1 VNRFGSVIMR
11 RIVWTSMLMLTVSE
25 TLVLHWLLLVSG
37 RPGLGW
43 MQAVLCAVLV
53 AAANFAIASL
63 LRRRSRTIRPV
74 WVMSRLFMV
83 GSLGALVSGP
93 LLILV
98 FVSGGLALGL
108 TRVFG
113 GPDRVADVMFVAGG
127 TVAVAIG
134 FGSMLWGYLVGQ
146 RRVRVDR
153 VDLPLRNLPVPLE
166 GVRIAHISDL
176 HIGQQLRAPRL
187 RGLIERVNELEADLI
202 VITGDIFDF
211 DPSFIEEGCRELS
224 RLRAR
229 HGVFAVLGNHD
240 VYTGTEAVASALDR
254 LTSIRL
260 LRGEY
265 VQVRID
271 GAPLYLLGFDDP
283 GQSLS
288 ERDSESQT
296 LVRLVQE
303 VPKDGPSILLVHRPS
318 FFRQAAALG
327 LPVSLAGHT
336 HGGQISLPPPAH
348 HHNVARLITRWTR
361 GLFEDGDSLLYVNR
375 GLGVAGPPIR
385 INCPREIALLRLVPR
400 R

>member
-1 VNRFGSVIMR
+1 MV
-11 RIVWTSMLMLTVSE
+11 TVSE
-25 TLVLHWLLLVSG
+25 TLLLHWLLLVSG

-43 MQAVLCAVLV
+43 LEGVLCAVLV
-53 AAANFAIASL
+53 AVANLAIVSL
-63 LRRRSRTIRPV
+63 LRRGSQGIRPV

-98 FVSGGLALGL
+98 FMSGGLALGL
-108 TRVFG
+108 TQVFG
-113 GPDRVADVMFVAGG
+113 GPDRVADAMFVAGG

-153 VDLPLRNLPVPLE
+153 VDLPLRDLPVPLE

-240 VYTGTEAVASALDR
+240 VYTGIEAVASAMDR

-260 LRGEY
+260 LRGEC
-265 VQVRID
+265 VQVPID

-288 ERDSESQT
+288 ERDSESLT
-296 LVRLVQE
+296 LERLAKE
-303 VPKDGPSILLVHRPS
+303 VPTDGPSILLVHRPS

-348 HHNVARLITRWTR
+348 HHNVSRLITRWTR
-361 GLFEDGDSLLYVNR
+361 GLFEEGDSLLYVNR

>member
-1 VNRFGSVIMR
+1 
-11 RIVWTSMLMLTVSE
+11 MLMLAVSE
-25 TLVLHWLLLVSG
+25 TLLLHWILLVSG
-37 RPGLGW
+37 RPGLSW
-43 MQAVLCAVLV
+43 LQAVLCGVLV
-53 AAANFAIASL
+53 VGANLAIVSV
-63 LRRRSRTIRPV
+63 LRRLSRSIQPV
-74 WVMSRLFMV
+74 YVMSRLFMV

-93 LLILV
+93 LLVLV
-98 FVSGGLALGL
+98 FIGGGLAMGL
-108 TRVFG
+108 TQILG
-113 GPDRVADVMFVAGG
+113 GPDRVGDAMFVAGG

-153 VDLPLRNLPVPLE
+153 IELPVRDLPVPLE

-187 RGLIERVNELEADLI
+187 RRLIERVNELEADLI

-211 DPSFIEEGCRELS
+211 DPSFIQEGCQELS
-224 RLRAR
+224 QLKAR

-240 VYTGTEAVASALDR
+240 VYTGTEAVASAIQR
-254 LTSIRL
+254 FTPIRL
-260 LRGEY
+260 LRGEW
-265 VQVRID
+265 VELQID

-296 LVRLVQE
+296 LARLARE
-303 VPKDGPSILLVHRPS
+303 VPKNGPSILLVHRPS

-327 LPVSLAGHT
+327 LPISLAGHT

-348 HHNVARLITRWTR
+348 HHNVARLVSRWTR
-361 GLFEDGDSLLYVNR
+361 GLFEDGDSVLYVNR